1 MTCMARPLDS
11 GILSLRRSPITGKSR
26 LRQGRVTRRH
36 AGRMTCSQ
44 RQGLVTMDEFKFAI
58 FEASGAISIIPWP
71 NLAARDPEV
80 AAPAE

>member
-1 MTCMARPLDS
+1 
-11 GILSLRRSPITGKSR
+11 
-26 LRQGRVTRRH
+26 
-36 AGRMTCSQ
+36 MTCSQ